1 MTIKQHHTQPNPT
14 HKIWGFWASVPRS
27 RNTAP
32 AANSHKPRSPI
43 LSTLSRLFSI
53 VFSSPLLFCSLLF
66 SDLLFTIVFSTLY
79 SSRISSLI
87 ISPCALVSTLPFSTH
102 FSMFK
107 LCSSEVSQLNR
118 IYLIVHEKTSFDHCT
133 YTTYICIHIYI
144 YKYIYYI
151 YMYDQLP
158 LITVYTDEGIQ

>member
-1 MTIKQHHTQPNPT
+1 MRATNPT

-43 LSTLSRLFSI
+43 LPTLSRLFI

-118 IYLIVHEKTSFDHCT
+118 IYLIVHQKTSFDHYT
-133 YTTYICIHIYI
+133 YIYICIHIHIVYI
-144 YKYIYYI
+144 YICMI
-151 YMYDQLP
+151 NFLWSQNI
-158 LITVYTDEGIQ
+158 LIKVYSNLRNS